1 MATAWHWK
9 AARKKKNL
17 QPKENYIKLSHYS
30 LRVSTVGSA
39 AHLIGQ
45 DTHPDATH
53 KVFPPGLELE
63 DLLLVVGSRC
73 GIHC

>member
-9 AARKKKNL
+9 AARKKKIL
-17 QPKENYIKLSHYS
+17 QPNENYIKLSNYS

-39 AHLIGQ
+39 AYLIGQ
-45 DTHPDATH
+45 DTLSDANH
-53 KVFPPGLELE
+53 KVFPPGLELG